1 MNVRMNITGA
11 LQERVACYG
20 SPNVEDSELYSDLF
34 IALTVL
40 EKLEVSYS
48 KSLITMTE
56 YESEL
61 NTAVHQCNK
70 CHTLVKS
77 EVRPFLHCK
86 NASQQVSP
94 KTFSI

>member
-1 MNVRMNITGA
+1 MNITGA
-11 LQERVACYG
+11 LQERLGCYG
-20 SPNVEDSELYSDLF
+20 SLNVEDNELYSDLF

-56 YESEL
+56 YECEL

-77 EVRPFLHCK
+77 EVRTFL
-86 NASQQVSP
+86 
-94 KTFSI
+94 